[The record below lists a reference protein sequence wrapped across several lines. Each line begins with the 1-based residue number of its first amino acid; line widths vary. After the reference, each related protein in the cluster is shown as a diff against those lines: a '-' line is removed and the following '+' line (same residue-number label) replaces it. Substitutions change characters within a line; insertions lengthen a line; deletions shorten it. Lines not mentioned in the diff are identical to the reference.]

1 MSSTQSEST
10 TPPIIPGAE
19 PLSHVGTNGCGVIVI
34 HGFTGNPSSMR
45 GVAEAFIAAGFT
57 VELPRLPGHGTTL
70 ADMMTTS
77 WADWSGC
84 VSAVYADLANRVDKV
99 VVVGLSMGG
108 TLTAYLAAKNPAIV
122 GIVTINGALEPMN
135 SDFRAMVAGMVDAGG
150 TEIPGIG
157 SDIAMPGVVESAY
170 PGTPLAALLSLAD
183 GGTELDALVPGITCP
198 SLVMFSP
205 QDHVVP
211 VTSSPYFASKVGG
224 PVELVSLDR
233 SFHVATLD
241 FDAEL
246 INERA
251 VAFANQVCGL

>member
-1 MSSTQSEST
+1 MAT
-10 TPPIIPGAE
+10 TPESIFVIAGAE
-19 PLSHVGTNGCGVIVI
+19 PLSHTGTNGCGVVVL

-45 GVAEAFIAAGFT
+45 GVAEAFVAAGYS
-57 VELPRLPGHGTTL
+57 VEMPRLPGHGTTL
-70 ADMMTTS
+70 ADMMTTA
-77 WADWSGC
+77 WADWAGC
-84 VSAVYADLANRVDKV
+84 ASAVYRELASRVDKV

-108 TLTAYLAAKNPAIV
+108 TLTAYLAAHNPEIA

-135 SDFRAMVAGMVDAGG
+135 PDFRAMVEGMVEAGG

-157 SDIAMPGVVESAY
+157 SDIAKPGVVESAY

-183 GGTELDALVPGITCP
+183 GGAELDTLVSGVKCP
-198 SLVMFSP
+198 SLVMYSP

-211 VTSSPYFASKVGG
+211 VTASPYFASKVGG
-224 PVELVSLDR
+224 PVEVVTLDR

-241 FDAEL
+241 FDADL

-251 VAFANQVCGL
+251 VAFANRVCGL

>member
-1 MSSTQSEST
+1 MSSTS
-10 TPPIIPGAE
+10 PAVLPGAE
-19 PLSHVGTNGCGVIVI
+19 PLSHVGTNGCGVVVL

-45 GVAEAFIAAGFT
+45 GVAQAFVRAGYT
-57 VELPRLPGHGTTL
+57 VEMPRLPGHGTTV

-77 WADWSGC
+77 WTDWSAC
-84 VSAVYADLANRVDKV
+84 ASEVYAELATRVSKV

-108 TLTAYLAAKNPAIV
+108 TLTAFLAAHNPEIV

-135 SDFRAMVAGMVDAGG
+135 PDFRAMVAGMVEAGG

-170 PGTPLAALLSLAD
+170 SGTPLVALLSLAD
-183 GGTELDALVPGITCP
+183 GGLELDALVPGIKCP
-198 SLVMFSP
+198 SLVLYSP
-205 QDHVVP
+205 QDHVVA
-211 VTSSPYFASKVGG
+211 VTASPYFAAKVGG
-224 PVELVSLDR
+224 PVEVVTLDR

-246 INERA
+246 INESA
-251 VAFANQVCGL
+251 VAFVNRVCGL